1 MVQLDRIHQMRYTDP
16 SSIITLMENNSFS
29 LKAHQRTE
37 EVFLKYRQRVFRCI
51 FRSVGHVQTAE
62 DLTQE
67 VFLYLAQHMVTLLRS
82 QRSVEL
88 WLAACMHRSIDKWY
102 ANRRVQPE
110 IFISEIDCQAY
121 QIIDLIP
128 WVALREDVNRALD
141 GLKPAMRTVLLLSHI
156 HGFSFE
162 EIGNLMSHE
171 PGETRKLFWSSRQS
185 LQSRLA
191 HLLDSSPCR

>member
-1 MVQLDRIHQMRYTDP
+1 
-16 SSIITLMENNSFS
+16 MENNSFS

-67 VFLYLAQHMVTLLRS
+67 VFLHLAQHMLTLLKN
-82 QRSVEL
+82 QGSVEL
-88 WLAACMHRSIDKWY
+88 WLAARMHRSIDEWY
-102 ANRRVQPE
+102 AHRRVQPE
-110 IFISEIDCQAY
+110 ILVSEIEYQAH
-121 QIIDLIP
+121 QMTDLIP
-128 WVALREDVNRALD
+128 WVALREDVSQALN

-156 HGFSFE
+156 HGFSFT
-162 EIGNLMSHE
+162 EIGHLLSHA